1 MADLIRSGERTGN
14 GGRGLATWDP
24 LADFDEFFERMLPT
38 RRLMGREDTG
48 GAFAPLMD
56 VSENENEFVVTA
68 ELPGLS
74 KDDIDVTVQDG
85 VLTINAE
92 TKRERKE
99 EKSGRVIRQ
108 ERRYGRFVRSM
119 RLGQIDEE
127 HIRAS
132 YKDGVLEL
140 VLPKAAE
147 AKPRRID
154 VDVT

>member
-1 MADLIRSGERTGN
+1 MADLIRTGERGGN
-14 GGRGLATWDP
+14 GARGLTGWDP
-24 LADFDEFFERMLPT
+24 FSDFDELFDRMLSG
-38 RRLMGREDTG
+38 RRALSREAN
-48 GAFAPLMD
+48 GAALAPLMD
-56 VSENENEFVVTA
+56 VKETDNEYVVTA
-68 ELPGLS
+68 ELPGLK

-92 TKRERKE
+92 TRQEHKDEQA
-99 EKSGRVIRQ
+99 GRVIRQ

-119 RLGQIDEE
+119 RLGQIDEQQ
-127 HIRAS
+127 IRAS

-154 VDVT
+154 VDVS

>member
-1 MADLIRSGERTGN
+1 MAELIRSGQRGGN
-14 GGRGLATWDP
+14 GARGLAAWDP
-24 LADFDEFFERMLPT
+24 FTDFDEFFERMLPAWQ
-38 RRLMGREDTG
+38 RGRESEG
-48 GAFAPLMD
+48 GAYAPRVD
-56 VSENENEFVVTA
+56 VAENENEFVVTA

-92 TKRERKE
+92 TRQEKKE
-99 EKSGRVIRQ
+99 EKAGRILRQ

-119 RLGQIDEE
+119 RLGLIDEAK
-127 HIRAS
+127 IRAS
-132 YKDGVLEL
+132 YTNGVLEL

-154 VDVT
+154 VNVS